1 MIENLRHVFNDS
13 SADVR
18 GKVIGIYLF
27 LIIANMAAWAWA
39 IAAFHGRPVLLGTA
53 LLAYGFGLRHAV
65 DADHIAAIDNVT
77 RKLMQE
83 GKRPVTVG
91 FFFSIGHSLVLLI
104 GTAIVAVT
112 VMSLQHGFDAFND
125 FAGIIGTTVSGL
137 FLLTMAIMNLV
148 IARSVYRTYRH
159 VRQGGSYDEDSF
171 NILLNNRGLIA
182 RLLRPLFRLVDQS
195 WQMLPVGFLFGLGF
209 DTVTEVS
216 LLTVAATEA
225 SKGLPVWSILAFPAL
240 FSAGMSLIDTT
251 DGILMLGAYG
261 WAFVK
266 PIRKLYYNLTITIVS
281 AIVAIVIGGIETLGL
296 VGQELNLQG
305 GIWGWLNT
313 LNNNFGV
320 LGYGIIGIFAAAWL
334 ISFIVYRVKKLDD
347 IEIKLDESELKEAG
361 DAV

>member
-1 MIENLRHVFNDS
+1 MFRTLRHVFNDS

-18 GKVIGIYLF
+18 GKVIGLYAF
-27 LIIANMAAWAWA
+27 LIAANVGAWIWA
-39 IAAFHGRPVLLGTA
+39 ILAFHSRPVLLGTA
-53 LLAYGFGLRHAV
+53 LLAYSFGLRHAV

-104 GTAIVAVT
+104 GTAIIAVAV
-112 VMSLQHGFDAFND
+112 VGLQKGFDRFND
-125 FAGIIGTTVSGL
+125 IAGIVSTIVSGS
-137 FLLTMAIMNLV
+137 FLLIMAIMNLA

-159 VRQGGSYDEDSF
+159 VRRGGQYDDDSF

-281 AIVAIVIGGIETLGL
+281 AVVAILIGGIETLGL
-296 VGQELNLQG
+296 IAGELNLQG
-305 GIWGWLNT
+305 WFWDRMND
-313 LNNNFGV
+313 LNNNFGL
-320 LGYGIIGIFAAAWL
+320 LGYGIIGIFAAAWI

-347 IEIKLDESELKEAG
+347 VEIAEAG
-361 DAV
+361 SAQ